1 MPTTVESDHVPQTAI
16 EQITRPAL
24 IDRLLR
30 SLCTSRSL
38 LQVGIGGPPVF
49 RSAILAVV
57 SSAGEL
63 ILDELCPASGH
74 TRLLEAGRG
83 VAAGSHEGVALRF
96 ELIVNSVGRE
106 DGMCFYRVA
115 RPCRIDYAQ
124 RRKSY
129 RIKTSAAAG
138 ASISVYAN
146 EGRSVD
152 GTIHDL
158 SADGIGAL
166 FPRDTPLEVG
176 QLLPGTLL
184 RVDPRTRIECTLQIA
199 FARRDPAH
207 GSRLRVGACFVDL
220 PKARRAL
227 RHHVAALERATVR
240 KRR

>member
-1 MPTTVESDHVPQTAI
+1 MS
-16 EQITRPAL
+16 
-24 IDRLLR
+24 
-30 SLCTSRSL
+30 
-38 LQVGIGGPPVF
+38 
-49 RSAILAVV
+49 
-57 SSAGEL
+57 
-63 ILDELCPASGH
+63 
-74 TRLLEAGRG
+74 
-83 VAAGSHEGVALRF
+83 
-96 ELIVNSVGRE
+96 
-106 DGMCFYRVA
+106 FYQVA

-138 ASISVYAN
+138 ASISVYGN
-146 EGRSVD
+146 EGRSVE
-152 GTIHDL
+152 GTVHDL

-207 GSRLRVGACFVDL
+207 GNRLRIGACFVDL
-220 PKARRAL
+220 PKARRTIL